1 MHIPDGWEQRASINP
16 ASPGLHYSLLLG
28 HLGVFYLLETMQF
41 HTLTIK
47 VY

>member
-28 HLGVFYLLETMQF
+28 VFYLLETMQF